1 MEPWLDKRETTSK
14 KGALMLSKKTEDTL
28 RALAVLID
36 YSYKTRQNK
45 IFTQPTL
52 SAIPYFMSIVPAI
65 YGAKNAY
72 RYYCGERLDKEN
84 IAVSLYLN
92 PDMILGLK
100 DPLIRYATAFPT
112 IVDANQNFY
121 DQKEYGLFL
130 FCYRTLIFVLE
141 ELLLAVPDCDIR
153 SPLSTLY
160 DLDAAF
166 EDFKR
171 HMIEI
176 VEQKN
181 KREKAVQD
189 NTSSSTEL
197 IASAERC
204 VNVFR
209 QVSRE
214 FYIVEMLILKTRNE
228 PSRKRLNRP
237 THMFEKSEEP
247 HVDITKEDVLS
258 FMHKVFGENGAQ

>member
-14 KGALMLSKKTEDTL
+14 KGALMLPKKTEATL
-28 RALAVLID
+28 RALTVLID
-36 YSYKTRQNK
+36 YSYKTRRDK

-52 SAIPYFMSIVPAI
+52 SAIRYFMSIVPAI

-72 RYYCGERLDKEN
+72 RYYCGGRLHKET
-84 IAVSLYLN
+84 IAVSTYLN
-92 PDMILGLK
+92 PDMILGLR
-100 DPLIRYATAFPT
+100 DPLIRYAAAFPA
-112 IVDANQNFY
+112 IVDANKNFY

-153 SPLSTLY
+153 TSLSALY

-176 VEQKN
+176 IEQKN
-181 KREKAVQD
+181 KHGKRIR
-189 NTSSSTEL
+189 NSTLSSKEL

-204 VNVFR
+204 ANVLR

-214 FYIVEMLILKTRNE
+214 FYIVEMLIMKTRNE
-228 PSRKRLNRP
+228 QSMKRLNRS
-237 THMFEKSEEP
+237 TQMFEKSEGP
-247 HVDITKEDVLS
+247 NVDITKEDVLS
-258 FMHKVFGENGAQ
+258 FMQTVFGENGV

>member
-1 MEPWLDKRETTSK
+1 MEPWLDKRQTTSK
-14 KGALMLSKKTEDTL
+14 KGALMLPQKTEATL
-28 RALAVLID
+28 SALTILID
-36 YSYKTRQNK
+36 YSYKTRRDE

-52 SAIPYFMSIVPAI
+52 SAIRYFKSIVSAI

-72 RYYCGERLDKEN
+72 RYYCGDRLDKET
-84 IAVSLYLN
+84 IAVSTYLN

-100 DPLIRYATAFPT
+100 DPLIRYATAFPA
-112 IVDANQNFY
+112 IVEANENFY

-141 ELLLAVPDCDIR
+141 ELLLAVPNCDVR
-153 SPLSTLY
+153 SSLSALY

-171 HMIEI
+171 HMIDI
-176 VEQKN
+176 IEQKN
-181 KREKAVQD
+181 KQGKKVK
-189 NTSSSTEL
+189 NKTSSNKEL

-204 VNVFR
+204 ANVLR

-214 FYIVEMLILKTRNE
+214 FYIVEMLIMKTRNE
-228 PSRKRLNRP
+228 RSKKRLDRP
-237 THMFEKSEEP
+237 TQMFENSEGP
-247 HVDITKEDVLS
+247 HADITKEDVLS
-258 FMHKVFGENGAQ
+258 FMHKAFGENCV

>member
-14 KGALMLSKKTEDTL
+14 KGALMLPKKTEATL
-28 RALAVLID
+28 RALTVLID
-36 YSYKTRQNK
+36 YSYKTRRDK

-52 SAIPYFMSIVPAI
+52 SAIRYFMSIVPAI

-72 RYYCGERLDKEN
+72 RYYCGGRLHKET
-84 IAVSLYLN
+84 IAVSTYLN
-92 PDMILGLK
+92 PDMILGLR
-100 DPLIRYATAFPT
+100 DPLIRYAAAFPA
-112 IVDANQNFY
+112 IVDANKNFY

-141 ELLLAVPDCDIR
+141 ELLLAVPDCDVR
-153 SPLSTLY
+153 TSLSALY

-176 VEQKN
+176 IEQKN
-181 KREKAVQD
+181 KHGKRIR
-189 NTSSSTEL
+189 NSTLSSKEL

-204 VNVFR
+204 ANVLR

-214 FYIVEMLILKTRNE
+214 FYIVEMLIMKTRNE
-228 PSRKRLNRP
+228 RSRKRLDRP
-237 THMFEKSEEP
+237 TQMFEKSEGP
-247 HVDITKEDVLS
+247 HADITKEDVLS
-258 FMHKVFGENGAQ
+258 FMHKAFGENCV